1 MKSDN
6 EQRHIY
12 IDFSLEGQEQMCKS
26 VLEDI
31 VDNIHNEKTSKDESL
46 SFSEKHK
53 VNAEHSVG
61 LDDSSVTC
69 DDIDNRDLEKLLASI
84 ID

>member
-1 MKSDN
+1 
-6 EQRHIY
+6 
-12 IDFSLEGQEQMCKS
+12 MCKS

-53 VNAEHSVG
+53 VNV
-61 LDDSSVTC
+61 
-69 DDIDNRDLEKLLASI
+69 KFF
-84 ID
+84 